1 MAKDGTLILELLDTT
16 GKPLGE
22 KVDIR
27 VTHRVLNDDRRFSN
41 VKTSPSPKLTEF
53 HRTPQGLY
61 TVEID
66 PPSYRC
72 VRQFINIRPSGDTH
86 LRIVFPIDPR
96 KVRDL
101 HAPDYDDLATDLK
114 RILDRSSNLLAFTG
128 KVGRELYEGLDP
140 LRKAGVLN
148 IAAKAGA
155 TILPGGTTVLHHI
168 EQLTEVRGDRFFAV
182 VTKELREETRNS
194 VLAGMFMGVSGSL
207 HHPPVGYEPAGSFKS
222 DDQYGNLQLTF
233 FVKGD
238 EWVADIDIDDAN
250 GLQHVFQV
258 IRNSIHGP
266 THPYDIRE
274 ILLTH
279 QQIDAGYVLVV

>member
-1 MAKDGTLILELLDTT
+1 MVKDGTLILELLDTT
-16 GKPLGE
+16 GKPLAE
-22 KVDIR
+22 QVDIR
-27 VTHRVLNDDRRFSN
+27 VTHRVLADDRRFSN
-41 VKTSPSPKLTEF
+41 VKPVPCPKLTEF
-53 HRTPQGLY
+53 HRVPQGLY
-61 TVEID
+61 TLEID

-72 VRQFINIRPSGDTH
+72 VRQFVNILPNGDTN

-101 HAPDYDDLATDLK
+101 KAPDFDELSADLK
-114 RILDRSSNLLAFTG
+114 RILQNSSSLLAFAGKTG
-128 KVGRELYEGLDP
+128 RDLYNELDP

-155 TILPGGTTVLHHI
+155 TILPGGTTVLQHI
-168 EQLTEVRGDRFFAV
+168 QQITEARGDRFFAV

-194 VLAGMFMGVSGSL
+194 EITGGFVSVNGSL
-207 HHPPVGYEPAGSFKS
+207 HHPPLGYSPAGSFKS
-222 DDQYGNLQLTF
+222 DDSYGNLQLTF

-238 EWVADIDIDDAN
+238 NWVADIDIDDAN
-250 GLQHVFQV
+250 GLKHVFQV

-279 QQIDAGYVLVV
+279 QQIDAGYTLMV